1 MKHGHG
7 KTTKPQAR
15 GLLNKL
21 SLEPSV
27 LKRLPLAIVICLA
40 CGALRESPAQD
51 AILALPEVAEGGLPW
66 MAPAADDI
74 GRLSEFRNERFDA
87 NRRGLENK
95 FTGFPDFSGGLTVY
109 GKDAAIKIGGYVK
122 ADLIT
127 DFDPIESTD
136 AFDTGS
142 ILTDAP
148 DRRNSR
154 FHAKATRL
162 SFDTRWKLSDE
173 VARAFIEVDFFGES
187 TSANAA
193 LRLRHA
199 YGTLG
204 NLTVGQTWTTFTDPS
219 AVPQTLD
226 FEGGVSNVNRRQ
238 GLVRVTMPLAI
249 DGVSF
254 AVGVENPRISLEIP
268 AGLQGEARTET
279 PDFITNLRFEQDW
292 CEFQIAMVLRELGFQ
307 PVGQKVQTDTAWGF
321 NFTGSVRALE
331 DTKAYYQITFGEG
344 IGSYRGSPDVV
355 ATSSTTAEVL
365 PIFGWMIGVRHRWSD
380 SLTSNLTFSELY
392 ADPILGQAPSNLRD
406 TSYLAVNVIQ
416 NPYQNVFWGIE
427 YLHGTRRDQSLA
439 RAAADRIQVSCGFFL
454 P

>member
-1 MKHGHG
+1 ML
-7 KTTKPQAR
+7 Q
-15 GLLNKL
+15 
-21 SLEPSV
+21 
-27 LKRLPLAIVICLA
+27 RLPLAILFCIA
-40 CGALRESPAQD
+40 CGGLRETAAQD
-51 AILALPEVAEGGLPW
+51 PQIVFPQVTEGALPWLPRGVGEVNQLNQFQN
-66 MAPAADDI
+66 D
-74 GRLSEFRNERFDA
+74 RFDS
-87 NRRGLENK
+87 NTRGSGNS
-95 FTGFPDFSGGLTVY
+95 FTDFPDFSSGLTVY
-109 GKDAAIKIGGYVK
+109 GEEAALKIGGYVK

-127 DFDPIESTD
+127 DLDPIASTD

-162 SFDTRWKLSDE
+162 SFDTRWKISEE

-187 TSANAA
+187 STANAA

-238 GLVRVTMPLAI
+238 GLVRVTTPLAI
-249 DGVSF
+249 DGLSF
-254 AVGVENPRISLEIP
+254 AVGVENPRITLEVP
-268 AGLQGEARTET
+268 AGVQGEARTET

-307 PVGQKVQTDTAWGF
+307 PEGQKVQTDTAWGF
-321 NFTGSVRALE
+321 NFTGSVRAR
-331 DTKAYYQITFGEG
+331 DATKAYYQITFGEG

-355 ATSSTTAEVL
+355 ATSNTTAEIL
-365 PIFGWMIGVRHRWSD
+365 PIFGWMIGVNHSWSD

-392 ADPILGQAPSNLRD
+392 ADPIPGQDPGNLRD
-406 TSYLAVNVIQ
+406 TSYFAVNLIQ
-416 NPYQNVFWGIE
+416 NPYENVFWGVE

-439 RAAADRIQVSCGFFL
+439 RGEANRIQVSCGFFL